1 LTGVITDVIID
12 IGGADM
18 AMKLKLI
25 AVGNSTGVILPKELL
40 EKLRVQKGDELH
52 VLETPD
58 GVRLTQFDAEFD
70 RQLGVAEDVMRRRRN
85 LLRKLA
91 E

>member
-1 LTGVITDVIID
+1 
-12 IGGADM
+12 M

-40 EKLRVQKGDELH
+40 DRLHLQKGDELH
-52 VLETPD
+52 ALETPD
-58 GVRLTQFDAEFD
+58 GVRLTQFDEEFD
-70 RQLGVAEDVMRRRRN
+70 RQLSVAENVMRRRRN
-85 LLRKLA
+85 VLRKLA

>member
-1 LTGVITDVIID
+1 
-12 IGGADM
+12 M

-40 EKLRVQKGDELH
+40 DKLRVEKGDELH
-52 VLETPD
+52 VIETPD
-58 GVRLTQFDAEFD
+58 GIRLTQFDETFD
-70 RQLGVAEDVMRRRRN
+70 HQMDVAEGVMRRRRN

>member
-1 LTGVITDVIID
+1 
-12 IGGADM
+12 M

-40 EKLRVQKGDELH
+40 EKLRVEKGDELH

-58 GVRLTQFDAEFD
+58 GISIAPFDAEFA
-70 RQLGVAEDVMRRRRN
+70 RQMDVAEGVMRKRRN
-85 LLRKLA
+85 VLRKLA

>member
-1 LTGVITDVIID
+1 
-12 IGGADM
+12 M
-18 AMKLKLI
+18 ALKLKLI
-25 AVGNSTGVILPKELL
+25 PVGNSTGVILPKELL
-40 EKLRVQKGDELH
+40 ERLRVQKGDELH

-58 GVRLTQFDAEFD
+58 GVQLVPFDSEFA
-70 RQLGVAEDVMRRRRN
+70 RQMDVAEGVMRKRRN

>member
-1 LTGVITDVIID
+1 
-12 IGGADM
+12 M
-18 AMKLKLI
+18 ALKLKLI
-25 AVGNSTGVILPKELL
+25 PVGNSTGVILPKELL

-58 GVRLTQFDAEFD
+58 GVQLVPFNAELAQQMD
-70 RQLGVAEDVMRRRRN
+70 VAEGVMRKRRN

>member
-1 LTGVITDVIID
+1 
-12 IGGADM
+12 M

-25 AVGNSTGVILPKELL
+25 PVGNSTGVILPKELL

-58 GVRLTQFDAEFD
+58 GVQLVPFDEQFAKQMD
-70 RQLGVAEDVMRRRRN
+70 VAEGVMRKRRN